1 MMFGSNV
8 KTHDTPHS
16 PAKYEDLSRVNFQ
29 FVFFFFLLLGDVF
42 HFQFIHM
49 TYLEMD
55 EGN

>member
-29 FVFFFFLLLGDVF
+29 FVFFFLLLGDVF